1 MTFLKKLTIAC
12 TALLPTTALADW
24 NGYYGGVSTGQFSE
38 GEFTLQ
44 DFGSAEID
52 DAETFGLFFGSMS
65 QSGQLVFGG
74 EVEFISAGEPEIQS
88 GRGDVI
94 TTPMFDLKTRLGL
107 ALNNVQPYGF
117 LGISSMSLDG
127 PLSDDVAASGFNY
140 GLGVDYLIGDK
151 LIFGI
156 EYLARRTT
164 GEVEVEGLLGTR
176 EIELNSD
183 NVSIRAAYKF

>member
-1 MTFLKKLTIAC
+1 MTILKKLAIAC
-12 TALLPTTALADW
+12 TVLLPTTALADW

-38 GEFTLQ
+38 GEFILEDVAT
-44 DFGSAEID
+44 FEID
-52 DAETFGLFFGSMS
+52 DAETFGLFFGSMN
-65 QSGQLVFGG
+65 QTGQLVYGVEF
-74 EVEFISAGEPEIQS
+74 EFISAGEPEIQS

-94 TTPMFDLKTRLGL
+94 TTPMFDLKTRLGF
-107 ALNNVQPYGF
+107 ALNDVLPYGF

-140 GLGVDYLIGDK
+140 GMGVNYLIGDK

-164 GEVEVEGLLGTR
+164 GVVQVDGFLGTSD
-176 EIELNSD
+176 IELNSD